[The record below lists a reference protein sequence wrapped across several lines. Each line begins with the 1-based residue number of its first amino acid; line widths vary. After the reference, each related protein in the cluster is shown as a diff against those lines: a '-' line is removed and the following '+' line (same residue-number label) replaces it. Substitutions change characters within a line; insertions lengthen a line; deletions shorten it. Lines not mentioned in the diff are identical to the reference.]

1 MLIYWSSLMCK
12 EYIKHKR
19 LYTFIHLEQS
29 MSGDASINS
38 RGKLKKMADSG
49 GGCGLVDRP

>member
-38 RGKLKKMADSG
+38 RGKLNKMADSG
-49 GGCGLVDRP
+49 GGLVDRP